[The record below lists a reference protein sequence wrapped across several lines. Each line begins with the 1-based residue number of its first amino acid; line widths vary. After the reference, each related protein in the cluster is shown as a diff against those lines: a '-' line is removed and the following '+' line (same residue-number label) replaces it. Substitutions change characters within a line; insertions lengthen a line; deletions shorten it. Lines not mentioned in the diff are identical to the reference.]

1 MAENVY
7 QLAKNAATQAIQY
20 DNKGEYQ
27 LAIQHYTRAVDLLL
41 ALIKYSES
49 SQIASYYKQ
58 TARQYINR
66 ANQLKT
72 SKPAR
77 RRSRDSPEPLRSE
90 PEAADDFTDDLLLD
104 ISGVKWEDIAGLQDA
119 KNAIYQALIIPM
131 KRKELFVGRATWRA
145 MLLHG
150 PPGCGK
156 TMLAIAAAAECDMP
170 VYGLSAADIMDK
182 YVGESE
188 KRIRALFEAARR
200 NQPAIV
206 FIDEFDALA
215 PGESAQNAAVQ
226 DRIMAEVAAQLDG
239 VRKDT
244 ETRILFWG
252 ATNTP
257 WKLAPRT
264 IRRFDKRIHVPLP
277 DLDARK
283 AIFNLNVLGE
293 PKIDTTEEVDLAELA
308 ALTEGYSGDDIKKMS
323 MDAWYIPIQELI
335 DDGTID
341 YAMPRKVSRQD
352 FLTAITKRK
361 STVTAEVAQRY
372 YSWAKE
378 FDSI

>member
-7 QLAKNAATQAIQY
+7 KLAKNAATQAIQY

-27 LAIQHYTRAVDLLL
+27 LAVQHYTRAVDLLL
-41 ALIKYSES
+41 ALIKYSDN

-58 TARQYINR
+58 TAKQYIDR
-66 ANQLKT
+66 ANQLKQ

-77 RRSRDSPEPLRSE
+77 RRRDSPQPLRL
-90 PEAADDFTDDLLLD
+90 EAADDFTDDLLLN
-104 ISGVKWEDIAGLQDA
+104 ISSVKWEDIAGLRDA

-145 MLLHG
+145 LLLHG

-156 TMLAIAAAAECDMP
+156 TMLAMAAAGECDMP

-188 KRIRALFEAARR
+188 KRIRTLFEAARR
-200 NQPAIV
+200 NQPSIV

-215 PGESAQNAAVQ
+215 PGESAQNVAVQ

-252 ATNTP
+252 ATNSP

-277 DLDARK
+277 DLEARY
-283 AIFNLNVLGE
+283 AIFKLNVLGE
-293 PKIDTTEEVDLAELA
+293 PKIDTTEDVDLRELA
-308 ALTEGYSGDDIKKMS
+308 ALTEGYSGDDIKKMC

-352 FLTAITKRK
+352 FMTAITKRK
-361 STVTAEVAQRY
+361 STVTAEVAQKF

-378 FDSI
+378 YDSI

>member
-7 QLAKNAATQAIQY
+7 NLAKNAATQAIQY

-27 LAIQHYTRAVDLLL
+27 LAIQHYKRAVDLLL
-41 ALIKYSES
+41 ALIKYSEN

-58 TARQYINR
+58 TAKQYIAR
-66 ANQLKT
+66 ANQLKQ
-72 SKPAR
+72 SKPIKR
-77 RRSRDSPEPLRSE
+77 RRDRPQPLRL
-90 PEAADDFTDDLLLD
+90 EAADDFTDDLLLN

-145 MLLHG
+145 LLLHG

-156 TMLAIAAAAECDMP
+156 TMLAIAAAAECEMP

-188 KRIRALFEAARR
+188 KRIRILFEAARR
-200 NQPAIV
+200 NQPSIV
-206 FIDEFDALA
+206 FIDEFDALT

-226 DRIMAEVAAQLDG
+226 DRIMAEMAAQLDG
-239 VRKDT
+239 VRNDT

-252 ATNTP
+252 ATNSP

-277 DLDARK
+277 DLEARYS
-283 AIFNLNVLGE
+283 IFKLNVLGE
-293 PKIDTTEEVDLAELA
+293 PQIDTTEDVEISELA
-308 ALTEGYSGDDIKKMS
+308 ALTEGYSGDDIKKIC

-335 DDGTID
+335 DNGTID

-361 STVTAEVAQRY
+361 STITAEVAQRY
-372 YSWAKE
+372 YNWAKE
-378 FDSI
+378 YDSI

>member
-7 QLAKNAATQAIQY
+7 KLAKNAATQAIQY

-41 ALIKYSES
+41 ALIKYSEN

-58 TARQYINR
+58 TAKQYIDR
-66 ANQLKT
+66 SNQLKM

-77 RRSRDSPEPLRSE
+77 RRRGSPQPLR

-104 ISGVKWEDIAGLQDA
+104 VSGVKWEDIAGLQDA

-131 KRKELFVGRATWRA
+131 RRKELFVGRATWRA
-145 MLLHG
+145 LLLHG

-156 TMLAIAAAAECDMP
+156 TMLATAAAAECGMP

-188 KRIRALFEAARR
+188 KRIRTLFEAARR
-200 NQPAIV
+200 NQPSIV

-215 PGESAQNAAVQ
+215 PGESTQNAAVQ

-252 ATNTP
+252 ATNSP
-257 WKLAPRT
+257 WKMAPRT

-277 DLDARK
+277 DLEARY
-283 AIFNLNVLGE
+283 AIFKLNVLGE
-293 PKIDTTEEVDLAELA
+293 PKIDTTEDVDLRELT
-308 ALTEGYSGDDIKKMS
+308 ALTEGYSGDDIKKIS

-352 FLTAITKRK
+352 FLTAITRRK

-372 YSWAKE
+372 YNWAKD
-378 FDSI
+378 FDSL